1 MKTLVFQFENP
12 SDKDKSVKEAV
23 RLFGRA
29 GAQVVTSEVDKAT
42 SKRSGVAFRNFNLTF
57 ADGQTVV
64 LAIKSTGDV
73 FEVRVNGKVTPMR
86 HQDDHKLAIEEI
98 AAKMDAGRAAFQ
110 KALAKIKT
118 PLPPGIKVSR
128 ANVVTT
134 LTERRDALKTEVE
147 GKRQQLAD
155 LTEAAA

>member
-12 SDKDKSVKEAV
+12 SDKDKSVKESV

-57 ADGQTVV
+57 ADGQTVT
-64 LAIKSTGDV
+64 LAIKATGDV

-86 HQDDHKLAIEEI
+86 NQDDHKAAIEEI
-98 AAKMDAGRAAFQ
+98 AAKMDQGRAAFQ

-118 PLPPGIKVSR
+118 PLPPGIKASR
-128 ANVVTT
+128 TSIVAA
-134 LTERRDALKTEVE
+134 LTDRRDALKTEVE
-147 GKRQQLAD
+147 AKRQVLSD

>member
-1 MKTLVFQFENP
+1 MKTLIFQFENP

-57 ADGQTVV
+57 ADGQTVA

-73 FEVRVNGKVTPMR
+73 FEVRINGKVTPMR
-86 HQDDHKLAIEEI
+86 NQDDHKLAIEEV
-98 AAKMDAGRAAFQ
+98 AAKMDQGRAAFQ

-118 PLPPGIKVSR
+118 PLPPGIKASR
-128 ANVVTT
+128 TTIVTT
-134 LTERRDALKTEVE
+134 LTGRRDALLTEVQD
-147 GKRQQLAD
+147 KRQKLSD